1 MKSNLSE
8 NKPKLRKKIRHK
20 LSMILRIIMNIN
32 YKLLKSMLI
41 IQTLYREK
49 LDCDLGNIIYYIY
62 SFEKIK

>member
-41 IQTLYREK
+41 I
-49 LDCDLGNIIYYIY
+49 
-62 SFEKIK
+62 